1 MSRRDLRN
9 HQIEA
14 VDAIVRGFDIPP
26 GGIPANGFRGQ
37 VISACGTGKTF
48 MAAFAAREMLPCGR
62 VLVVV
67 PTLDLLSQTV
77 REWRRVGHTGPAVA
91 V

>member
-1 MSRRDLRN
+1 
-9 HQIEA
+9 
-14 VDAIVRGFDIPP
+14 
-26 GGIPANGFRGQ
+26 
-37 VISACGTGKTF
+37 